1 MMLTTRCWGGTTVF
15 LCALLLQNC
24 QSNLVRATEEK
35 EPAVGPASASAVR
48 QRASS
53 EPSAMWSL
61 TPLSASP
68 GANVSN
74 SSLSTTSANQ
84 EDFSTAFSA
93 LAIMGNPLAALEMPR
108 SSRKVSL
115 GDEPGVSTTVSS
127 ERARLRQLQALS
139 ARSSEVDLS
148 RFDGQP
154 HGTFGAKE
162 WHRCFGEVEPVPDL
176 PINMAAIL
184 ESACPFWPGKRVRD
198 THLLALIPAAVDGE
212 PFTLNLLGEL
222 IQYPK
227 NGGHK
232 ARYSYYGSDVQVR
245 FGAASPAASYWLLMT
260 RDVLP
265 GSRNKS
271 YRDQKELVSDHA
283 ERTSLPYE
291 VPNALEAATV
301 IMVHHVRNGEQLYG
315 DDPLTFTRC
324 QEWGLHQS
332 SECPA
337 IVGGFGSSGLSVH
350 SYSHYDHHFYGIAG
364 CRKFF

>member
-1 MMLTTRCWGGTTVF
+1 ML

-24 QSNLVRATEEK
+24 QSNLVRATEGE
-35 EPAVGPASASAVR
+35 EPAASSASALAVR
-48 QRASS
+48 RRASS
-53 EPSAMWSL
+53 EPPAMRSL
-61 TPLSASP
+61 TPLGASL
-68 GANVSN
+68 GVNVSN
-74 SSLSTTSANQ
+74 SRSSTTSANQ
-84 EDFSTAFSA
+84 EDFSAAFST
-93 LAIMGNPLAALEMPR
+93 LAIMGNPPAALEMPR
-108 SSRKVSL
+108 FSRTVSS
-115 GDEPGVSTTVSS
+115 GDEPGVPTTISG
-127 ERARLRQLQALS
+127 ERAGFRQLQTLP
-139 ARSSEVDLS
+139 ARSSKVGFS
-148 RFDGQP
+148 QFDGQL
-154 HGTFGAKE
+154 HGIFGAEE
-162 WHRCFGEVEPVPDL
+162 WQRCFGEVEPAPDL

-184 ESACPFWPGKRVRD
+184 RSACPFWPGKKIRD
-198 THLLALIPAAVDGE
+198 THLLVLIPAAVDGE

-232 ARYSYYGSDVQVR
+232 ARYSYYGSDVQVQ
-245 FGAASPAASYWLLMT
+245 FGVASPAASYWLLMT

-265 GSRNKS
+265 ESRNKS
-271 YRDQKELVSDHA
+271 YRDQKELISDHA

-301 IMVHHVRNGEQLYG
+301 IIAHHVRNGEQLYG

-332 SECPA
+332 SEYPA